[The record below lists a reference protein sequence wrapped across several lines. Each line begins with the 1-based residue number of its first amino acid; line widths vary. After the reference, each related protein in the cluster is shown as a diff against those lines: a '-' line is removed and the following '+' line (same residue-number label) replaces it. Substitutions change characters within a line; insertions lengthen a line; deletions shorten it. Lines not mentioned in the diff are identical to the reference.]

1 MLTNT
6 LRSARRLRGSP
17 SGHNVGGVTI
27 SPNAQPQPKRFKR
40 GGGLQAWMDAMA
52 HAQQEEVSS
61 RVSLLSYSVVGT
73 LDYLD
78 LGL

>member
-1 MLTNT
+1 MPMLTNT
-6 LRSARRLRGSP
+6 RARRLSGSP
-17 SGHNVGGVTI
+17 SGGHYVVGVTA
-27 SPNAQPQPKRFKR
+27 NPQPKRLKR
-40 GGGLQAWMDAMA
+40 GGSLQAQIDAEA
-52 HAQQEEVSS
+52 PAQQEEVSS